1 MGNQLIGC
9 RKRLYYIYIL
19 FDVVN
24 RVKRGVQWKNDCQ
37 LSENEGEGNHKNI
50 IEPYGGMKQILIA
63 TQAKCFQPPPPSPL
77 SVDK

>member
-63 TQAKCFQPPPPSPL
+63 TQAKCFQPPPSPL

>member
-1 MGNQLIGC
+1 MGDQLISC

-24 RVKRGVQWKNDCQ
+24 RVKREVQWKNDCQ

-50 IEPYGGMKQILIA
+50 IEPYGGMK
-63 TQAKCFQPPPPSPL
+63 
-77 SVDK
+77 